1 MTVQVHPVSL
11 SAAEEHTVK
20 ELLRM
25 TASGGL
31 VNMPEVCEM
40 LALLGM
46 SRHEHRDFKLLCN
59 SQSVQG
65 KLLSMDSAVQAL
77 LGRNSTAYSQI
88 ELMHAFTLF
97 ADPHGSH
104 GFISHKELKS
114 ALVKYSRDK
123 LSSSDVDMLLA
134 NSVTTLQDSVDYQA
148 IISRFYSQ

>member
-1 MTVQVHPVSL
+1 
-11 SAAEEHTVK
+11 
-20 ELLRM
+20 
-25 TASGGL
+25 
-31 VNMPEVCEM
+31 
-40 LALLGM
+40 
-46 SRHEHRDFKLLCN
+46 
-59 SQSVQG
+59 
-65 KLLSMDSAVQAL
+65 MDSAVQAL

-148 IISRFYSQ
+148 IISRTKKFFGLITPKGCSTHCRHCYCAEDQFTFLPLYLVAARSYALAASISDEKVPR